1 MLKCNFFLFISEK
14 QIPDKEALKK
24 IFFVY
29 TLSKRKIISKLLEFN
44 DWNRTP
50 KIIIYESLN
59 QFFDSSNTPND
70 TLIEQ
75 YSFFI
80 SYIHSFVDVFSNK
93 HNQKCFSII
102 SIDQNNSIKINKI
115 QQTLIELYFYKKNCY
130 LQGDDIPKKLNQILF
145 VQK

>member
-1 MLKCNFFLFISEK
+1 M
-14 QIPDKEALKK
+14 
-24 IFFVY
+24 
-29 TLSKRKIISKLLEFN
+29 
-44 DWNRTP
+44 TP

-59 QFFDSSNTPND
+59 QFFDSSNIPND

-93 HNQKCFSII
+93 QNQKCFSII
-102 SIDQNNSIKINKI
+102 SIDQSSIKISKI
-115 QQTLIELYFYKKNCY
+115 QQTLIELYFYGKNCY
-130 LQGDDIPKKLNQILF
+130 LEGDDIPKKLNQILF